1 METLRSSGSMTMM
14 DGSMTIGRSGRRDAS
29 FKVRANPLGRLL
41 AAALAACALLGAAG
55 CGDAEYGFAPIA
67 IGDDQ
72 AGRTPKARSNAQFVR
87 AVYADLIGRAP
98 EAYDF
103 NVTYGGQPGFSFQVD
118 ENGFL
123 VDALDGMGDPDA
135 LRAVIV
141 AGLVN
146 SSEVSFPEK
155 SEVADPAAFIT
166 EQFRRFL
173 GRDPGAY
180 ELAAFESEWK
190 ADPAVGPKTVVR
202 ALIGSREYQSQ

>member
-1 METLRSSGSMTMM
+1 MM
-14 DGSMTIGRSGRRDAS
+14 DRNKPEVGRSGRRRDAS
-29 FKVRANPLGRLL
+29 SRSRSSPARGLL
-41 AAALAACALLGAAG
+41 AAAIAACALLGASG
-55 CGDAEYGFAPIA
+55 CGDTEYGFAPIT
-67 IGDDQ
+67 IGDDL
-72 AGRTPKARSNAQFVR
+72 AGRAPKARSNAQFVR

-103 NVTYGGQPGFSFQVD
+103 DVTYGGQDGYSFQVD
-118 ENGFL
+118 EKEFL

-146 SSEVSFPEK
+146 SSEVSLPEK
-155 SEVADPAAFIT
+155 TEVTDPAAFIT

-180 ELAAFESEWK
+180 ERSAFESEWK
-190 ADPAVGPKTVVR
+190 TDPAVGPKTVVR